1 MNTALIGNIFAIFFL
16 FSYFPLC
23 AGVCGCTFFLGQRT
37 LCGCSSSAHF
47 LPFLLFIHLLNYSLE
62 ESRQRCARMRE
73 QGISSRFKEDKP
85 EKLIFVIAFILSHT
99 ITLVGLIFDLR

>member
-1 MNTALIGNIFAIFFL
+1 MNTALIGNIFAIFFCFL
-16 FSYFPLC
+16 IFHCVRVC
-23 AGVCGCTFFLGQRT
+23 AGVLFFLGQRT
-37 LCGCSSSAHF
+37 LCGCFSSAHF
-47 LPFLLFIHLLNYSLE
+47 LPFLLFIHLLIYSLE